1 MAHYDPTKRTGD
13 VGLVEFDRGVVE
25 TLGAVVNSTQDTY
38 IIKTIPS
45 VLPAPGFEGVPVY
58 FSFPDET
65 IDQKILPSF
74 VVRRDSISWA
84 MSRWHLGNTQYRAP
98 GPGAHQVTVLHPITG
113 NPIKTGWDAY
123 EEKSQAVPADLLY
136 TIQIRARFRNNLSVE
151 AQQMWN
157 YAVRKYQPYTTLYL
171 KDSIGDVRSYD
182 AFNESPNPQDSKTD
196 VANRSIN
203 FNISLRV
210 EAEIDLNDP
219 YTIQA
224 LTGIPMFN
232 FHFRKNYRP

>member
-1 MAHYDPTKRTGD
+1 
-13 VGLVEFDRGVVE
+13 
-25 TLGAVVNSTQDTY
+25 
-38 IIKTIPS
+38 
-45 VLPAPGFEGVPVY
+45 
-58 FSFPDET
+58 
-65 IDQKILPSF
+65 
-74 VVRRDSISWA
+74 
-84 MSRWHLGNTQYRAP
+84 
-98 GPGAHQVTVLHPITG
+98 
-113 NPIKTGWDAY
+113 
-123 EEKSQAVPADLLY
+123 
-136 TIQIRARFRNNLSVE
+136 
-151 AQQMWN
+151 MWN